1 MQSRKLTMA
10 IVSMTA
16 LVVVWWLYLRSGRYV
31 APGAELKREDNG
43 SQSVT
48 TPERRPVQPR
58 TRGTTPSP
66 AGPAVEEPQPLTV
79 SQGEQSPLKLSS
91 EQIEKFLQRNQRSA
105 DSLRI
110 AFLVAHDTNYLDEAA
125 ARFPNHPNVQLCVLL
140 QNDYPEERGKWLDA
154 FKESS
159 PANSLANYL
168 AARENFN
175 SGKLD
180 EAIKELAEATRKP
193 VFQDYTAD
201 SLLALEELSRE
212 AGLSS
217 LESRTTAL
225 AAWASEHM
233 TELAQLKNLT
243 HGIVDLQK
251 QFQTAGDAQSFK
263 DLSQMAL
270 ALGGRLNSGDESK
283 FMINQLVGIAI
294 EALSLGQL
302 PQDTPF
308 DFLDGKTPKERADQ
322 LLQQSQELKSLA
334 RDFQSVLVGVTESER
349 ITFYEKM
356 RLFGEAEATRWLLQR
371 R

>member
-1 MQSRKLTMA
+1 MQSRKLKMA

-16 LVVVWWLYLRSGRYV
+16 LVVVALLYLRSGRYV
-31 APGAELKREDNG
+31 APDAELKRQDNG

-48 TPERRPVQPR
+48 TSESRLVRTR
-58 TRGTTPSP
+58 TRGITPSP
-66 AGPAVEEPQPLTV
+66 DGPAVAEPQSPTV
-79 SQGEQSPLKLSS
+79 SQGEQPPLKLSS

-105 DSLRI
+105 DSLRM
-110 AFLVAHDTNYLDEAA
+110 AFLIARDTNYLNEAA
-125 ARFPNHPNVQLCVLL
+125 TRFPNHPKVQLSVLL

-159 PANSLANYL
+159 PENALANYL
-168 AARENFN
+168 AAREYFS
-175 SGKLD
+175 SGRLD
-180 EAIKELAEATRKP
+180 EAIKELVEATRKP
-193 VFQDYTAD
+193 VFQDYTTD
-201 SLLALEELSRE
+201 SLFALEELSRE
-212 AGLSS
+212 AGLSP
-217 LESRTTAL
+217 LEARTTAL
-225 AAWASEHM
+225 AGWASEHM

-243 HGIVDLQK
+243 HGIVDLRK
-251 QFQTAGDAQSFK
+251 QYQAASDAQSIEHF
-263 DLSQMAL
+263 SQMAVAL
-270 ALGGRLNSGDESK
+270 AGRLNSGDESK

-308 DFLDGKTPKERADQ
+308 DFLAGKTPKERTDE

-356 RLFGEAEATRWLLQR
+356 RLYGEAEAARWLVQR